1 MVLGGIVNIV
11 FCQEFCIVRVRG
23 LIPLNNLSCRSGEER
38 RAGGLQVRSLH
49 GKSAPDTQFT
59 TCLASTIS
67 PQPFMCQLGVWG
79 AGGQCQAPIAAR
91 ASSWASR
98 EVEGQNSGKRAA
110 LSTV

>member
-1 MVLGGIVNIV
+1 M
-11 FCQEFCIVRVRG
+11 FCQEFCVVGVRRWA
-23 LIPLNNLSCRSGEER
+23 CFRSIIFLVVPVSRVR

-79 AGGQCQAPIAAR
+79 AGGQRQAPIAAR
-91 ASSWASR
+91 ASSW
-98 EVEGQNSGKRAA
+98 VYVCMYVPHLDVK
-110 LSTV
+110 